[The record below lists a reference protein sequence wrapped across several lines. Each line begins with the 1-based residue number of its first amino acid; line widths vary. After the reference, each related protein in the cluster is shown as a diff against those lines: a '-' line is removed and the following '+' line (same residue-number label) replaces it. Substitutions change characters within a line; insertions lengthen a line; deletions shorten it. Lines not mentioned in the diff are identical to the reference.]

1 MAKHDLHLT
10 RNIGIMAH
18 IDAGKTTTSERIL
31 FYTGLTHKIGEVH
44 DGAATMDWMEQEQ
57 ERGITITS
65 AATTTRWKYA
75 GNTYKINLIDTPG
88 HVDFTAEVE
97 RSLRVLDGAVAA
109 YCAVGG
115 VEPQSETVWR
125 QADKYN
131 VPRIGYV
138 NKMDRSGADFF
149 EVVRQMKDV
158 LGANPCPIVIPIGA
172 EETFKG
178 LVDLIKMKTGM
189 TKKFFSLLAPHKS
202 VMLQAV
208 FGALIYSIL
217 GLSTSIYV
225 GKITDY
231 VLVDKNIN
239 LLNLMGVIMLVIL
252 LLRTF
257 IGAMKSILALKT
269 GQRIDAALILG
280 YYKHLLTLPQQFF
293 DTMRVGE
300 IISRV
305 NDAVKIRNFINN
317 VSLDLV
323 VNIMILVFSVC
334 LMFVYSWELALIT
347 LVSAPLFLL
356 IFWGFNKLN
365 RKYQRGIME
374 SSADLE
380 AQLVES
386 LNSISTIKR
395 FGIEEYANL
404 KTETRFVHLL
414 KNTYRSIYGSIMA
427 QGGIQFV
434 STGITIAILWLG
446 SILVV
451 DQELTPGALMV
462 FYSLVGY
469 VISPIGSLISSNQ
482 TIQDALIAADR
493 LFQIMDLEREQDNN
507 QKIIL
512 EPDMVGDITF
522 ENVSF
527 RYGSR
532 KDVFKELG
540 LKIEKGKTTAIVGE
554 SGSGKTTLISLLQHI
569 YPIQEG
575 RIRIG
580 DYDIAQI
587 DNRSL
592 RRRVGTVP
600 QQIELF
606 AGSIAE
612 NIAVGDLHPDMKKIV
627 DLTEQLGLKDFIDG
641 LPKDYRTYIGEHG
654 ASLSGGER
662 QRLAIARALYKE
674 PEILIF
680 DEATSSLD
688 SISERYVKQTL
699 DALARKGKTIIVIA
713 HRLSTVKNADKIV
726 VIDKGQV
733 IEAGTHE
740 ELFNSNGMYHRLW
753 KEQFDEIG

>member
-1 MAKHDLHLT
+1 MYKKSIKIKQHDIT
-10 RNIGIMAH
+10 
-18 IDAGKTTTSERIL
+18 DC
-31 FYTGLTHKIGEVH
+31 
-44 DGAATMDWMEQEQ
+44 GAACLASVCAYYGLQFPVARIRQ
-57 ERGITITS
+57 
-65 AATTTRWKYA
+65 YA
-75 GNTYKINLIDTPG
+75 
-88 HVDFTAEVE
+88 FT
-97 RSLRVLDGAVAA
+97 DQKG
-109 YCAVGG
+109 
-115 VEPQSETVWR
+115 T
-125 QADKYN
+125 N
-131 VPRIGYV
+131 
-138 NKMDRSGADFF
+138 
-149 EVVRQMKDV
+149 V
-158 LGANPCPIVIPIGA
+158 LGLIEAANKLGLSAKGVRAQFEALKIVPKPTIAHVIVHGQLQHFVVVYKVEKEYITYMDPGDGRMHKVTNAEFEKMWTGVLILMEP
-172 EETFKG
+172 EETFKKG
-178 LVDLIKMKTGM
+178 NMKTSM
-189 TKKFFSLLAPHKS
+189 SRKFLSLLAPHKS
-202 VMLQAV
+202 VMIQAV
-208 FGALIYSIL
+208 FGALVYSIL
-217 GLSTSIYV
+217 GLSTSVYV

-323 VNIMILVFSVC
+323 VNMMILLFSVC
-334 LMFVYSWELALIT
+334 LMFVYSWKLALIT
-347 LVSAPLFLL
+347 LASAPLFLL

-380 AQLVES
+380 SQLVES
-386 LNSISTIKR
+386 INSIATIKR
-395 FGIEEYANL
+395 FGIEEFANL

-414 KNTYRSIYGSIMA
+414 KNTFRSIYGSILA

-434 STGITIAILWLG
+434 STAITIAVLWLG
-446 SILVV
+446 SILVI
-451 DQELTPGALMV
+451 DQELTPGTLMV

-493 LFQIMDLEREQDNN
+493 LFQIMDLEREQDDN
-507 QKIIL
+507 QKIVL
-512 EPDMVGDITF
+512 EPDMINNISF

-532 KDVFKELG
+532 KEVFNG
-540 LKIEKGKTTAIVGE
+540 LNLEIEKGKTTAVIGE

-569 YPIQEG
+569 YPIQSG

-587 DNRSL
+587 SNRSL
-592 RRRVGTVP
+592 RRWIGTVP

-606 AGSIAE
+606 AGTIVE
-612 NIAVGDLHPDMKKIV
+612 NIAVGDLQPDMRRIV
-627 DLTEQLGLKDFIDG
+627 DLVEQLGLKEFIDR
-641 LPKDYRTYIGEHG
+641 LPNGYMTYIGEHG

-688 SISERYVKQTL
+688 SLSERYVKDTL
-699 DALARKGKTIIVIA
+699 NALAQKGKTIIVIA
-713 HRLSTVKNADKIV
+713 HRLSTVRNADTIV

-733 IEAGTHE
+733 VETGTHS
-740 ELFNSNGMYHRLW
+740 ELYDAGGKYSLLW
-753 KEQFDEIG
+753 NEQFEMFE

>member
-1 MAKHDLHLT
+1 MKRGTKIKQHDITDCGAACLASVCAYYGLQFPV
-10 RNIGIMAH
+10 
-18 IDAGKTTTSERIL
+18 SRIRQYAFTDQKGTNVL
-31 FYTGLTHKIGEVH
+31 GLTEAANKLGLSAKGVRARTEALKVVPKPIIAHVIVHEHLEHFVVIYKVTDEKITYMDPGDGRMHKVPLE
-44 DGAATMDWMEQEQ
+44 
-57 ERGITITS
+57 
-65 AATTTRWKYA
+65 
-75 GNTYKINLIDTPG
+75 
-88 HVDFTAEVE
+88 DFQKMWI
-97 RSLRVLDGAVAA
+97 SRVLVIM
-109 YCAVGG
+109 
-115 VEPQSETVWR
+115 EPEKNFR
-125 QADKYN
+125 
-131 VPRIGYV
+131 
-138 NKMDRSGADFF
+138 
-149 EVVRQMKDV
+149 
-158 LGANPCPIVIPIGA
+158 
-172 EETFKG
+172 KG
-178 LVDLIKMKTGM
+178 KMKSSM
-189 TKKFFSLLAPHKS
+189 AKKFFSLLAPHKS

-217 GLSTSIYV
+217 GLSTSVYI

-231 VLVDKNIN
+231 VLVDKNLN
-239 LLNLMGVIMLVIL
+239 LLNLMGVVMLLIL

-257 IGAMKSILALKT
+257 VGAMKSILALKT

-323 VNIMILVFSVC
+323 VNLMILLFSVC
-334 LMFVYSWELALIT
+334 LMFVYSWKLALVT
-347 LVSAPLFLL
+347 LAAAPLFFL
-356 IFWGFNKLN
+356 IFQGFNKLN
-365 RKYQRGIME
+365 RKYQRSIME

-380 AQLVES
+380 SQLVES
-386 LNSISTIKR
+386 VNSISTIKR

-414 KNTYRSIYGSIMA
+414 KNTFRSIYGSIMA

-434 STGITIAILWLG
+434 STGITIAVLWLG
-446 SILVV
+446 SIFVI

-469 VISPIGSLISSNQ
+469 VVSPIGALISSNQ

-493 LFQIMDLEREQDNN
+493 LFQIMDLEREQDNSE
-507 QKIIL
+507 KVKL
-512 EPDMVGDITF
+512 TPEMVGDITF
-522 ENVSF
+522 EHVSF

-532 KDVFKELG
+532 KEVFDDLN
-540 LKIEKGKTTAIVGE
+540 LMIEKGKTTAILGE

-569 YPIQEG
+569 YPIQKG
-575 RIRIG
+575 RIYIG

-592 RRRVGTVP
+592 RQRVGTVP

-606 AGSIAE
+606 AGTLVE
-612 NIAVGDLHPDMKKIV
+612 NIAVGDMQPDMKRIIGLV
-627 DLTEQLGLKDFIDG
+627 EQLGLKDFIER
-641 LPKDYRTYIGEHG
+641 LPNGYATYIGEHG

-662 QRLAIARALYKE
+662 QRVAIARALYRE

-688 SISERYVKQTL
+688 SISEHYVRDTL
-699 DALARKGKTIIVIA
+699 KALAARGKTVIVIA
-713 HRLSTVKNADKIV
+713 HRLTTVRDADIIV
-726 VIDKGQV
+726 VIDRGRV
-733 IEAGTHE
+733 VETGTHTDLFMAGGKYN
-740 ELFNSNGMYHRLW
+740 ELWN
-753 KEQFDEIG
+753 EQFEMFE

>member
-1 MAKHDLHLT
+1 MYKKSIKIKQHDIT
-10 RNIGIMAH
+10 
-18 IDAGKTTTSERIL
+18 DC
-31 FYTGLTHKIGEVH
+31 
-44 DGAATMDWMEQEQ
+44 GAACLASVCAYYGLQFPVARIRQ
-57 ERGITITS
+57 
-65 AATTTRWKYA
+65 YA
-75 GNTYKINLIDTPG
+75 
-88 HVDFTAEVE
+88 FT
-97 RSLRVLDGAVAA
+97 DQKG
-109 YCAVGG
+109 
-115 VEPQSETVWR
+115 T
-125 QADKYN
+125 N
-131 VPRIGYV
+131 
-138 NKMDRSGADFF
+138 
-149 EVVRQMKDV
+149 V
-158 LGANPCPIVIPIGA
+158 LGLIEAANKLGLSAKGVRAQFEALKIVPKPTIAHVIVHGQLQHFVVVYKVEKEYITYMDPGDGRMHKVTNAEFEKMWTGVLILMEP
-172 EETFKG
+172 EETFKKG
-178 LVDLIKMKTGM
+178 NMKTSM
-189 TKKFFSLLAPHKS
+189 SRKFLSLLAPHKS
-202 VMLQAV
+202 VMIQAV
-208 FGALIYSIL
+208 FGALVYSIL
-217 GLSTSIYV
+217 GLSTSVYV

-323 VNIMILVFSVC
+323 VNMMILLFSVC
-334 LMFVYSWELALIT
+334 LMFVYSWKLALIT
-347 LVSAPLFLL
+347 LASAPLFLL

-380 AQLVES
+380 SQLVES
-386 LNSISTIKR
+386 INSIATIKR
-395 FGIEEYANL
+395 FGIEEFANL

-414 KNTYRSIYGSIMA
+414 KNTFRSIYGSILA

-434 STGITIAILWLG
+434 STAITIAVLWLG
-446 SILVV
+446 SILVI
-451 DQELTPGALMV
+451 DQELTPGTLMV

-469 VISPIGSLISSNQ
+469 VFSPIGSLISSNQ

-493 LFQIMDLEREQDNN
+493 LFQIMDLEREQDDN
-507 QKIIL
+507 QKIVL
-512 EPDMVGDITF
+512 EPDMINNISF

-532 KDVFKELG
+532 KEVFNG
-540 LKIEKGKTTAIVGE
+540 LNLEIEKGKTTAVIGE

-569 YPIQEG
+569 YPIQSG

-587 DNRSL
+587 SNRSL
-592 RRRVGTVP
+592 RRWIGTVP

-606 AGSIAE
+606 AGTIVE
-612 NIAVGDLHPDMKKIV
+612 NIAVGDLQPDMRRIV
-627 DLTEQLGLKDFIDG
+627 DLVEQLGLKEFIDR
-641 LPKDYRTYIGEHG
+641 LPNGYMTYIGEHG

-688 SISERYVKQTL
+688 SLSERYVKDTL
-699 DALARKGKTIIVIA
+699 NALAQKGKTIIVIA
-713 HRLSTVKNADKIV
+713 HRLSTVRNADTIV

-733 IEAGTHE
+733 VETGTHS
-740 ELFNSNGMYHRLW
+740 ELYDAGGKYSLLW
-753 KEQFDEIG
+753 NEQFEMFE

>member
-1 MAKHDLHLT
+1 MDKKSIKIKQHDIT
-10 RNIGIMAH
+10 
-18 IDAGKTTTSERIL
+18 DC
-31 FYTGLTHKIGEVH
+31 
-44 DGAATMDWMEQEQ
+44 GAACLASVCAYYGLKFPVARIRQYAFTDQKGTNVLGMIEAANKLGLSAKGVRAQFDALNIVPKPTIAHVIIQEKLQHFVVVYKADQKHVTYMD
-57 ERGITITS
+57 
-65 AATTTRWKYA
+65 
-75 GNTYKINLIDTPG
+75 PG
-88 HVDFTAEVE
+88 DGQMHKVTTAEF
-97 RSLRVLDGAVAA
+97 RSIWTRVLILM
-109 YCAVGG
+109 
-115 VEPQSETVWR
+115 EP
-125 QADKYN
+125 
-131 VPRIGYV
+131 
-138 NKMDRSGADFF
+138 
-149 EVVRQMKDV
+149 
-158 LGANPCPIVIPIGA
+158 
-172 EETFKG
+172 EETFKKG
-178 LVDLIKMKTGM
+178 NEKTSM
-189 TKKFFSLLAPHKS
+189 AKKFLSLLAPHKS
-202 VMLQAV
+202 VMLQAI
-208 FGALIYSIL
+208 FGALVYSIL

-231 VLVDKNIN
+231 VLVDKNTN
-239 LLNLMGVIMLVIL
+239 LLNLMGIIMIIIL

-323 VNIMILVFSVC
+323 VNIMILLFSVC
-334 LMFVYSWELALIT
+334 LMFVYSWKLALIT
-347 LVSAPLFLL
+347 LTSAPLFLL

-374 SSADLE
+374 SSAELE
-380 AQLVES
+380 SQLVES
-386 LNSISTIKR
+386 INSISTIKR
-395 FGIEEYANL
+395 FGIEEFANL

-414 KNTYRSIYGSIMA
+414 KNTFRSIYGSIMA

-434 STGITIAILWLG
+434 STAITIAILWLG

-451 DQELTPGALMV
+451 DQELTPGTLMV

-493 LFQIMDLEREQDNN
+493 LFQIMDLEREQDDN
-507 QKIIL
+507 QKITL
-512 EPDMVGDITF
+512 EPEMVNDIHF

-532 KDVFKELG
+532 KEVFKNLN
-540 LKIEKGKTTAIVGE
+540 LKLEKGKTTAIIGE
-554 SGSGKTTLISLLQHI
+554 SGSGKTTLMSLLQHI
-569 YPIQEG
+569 YPIQSG

-587 DNRSL
+587 SNQSL
-592 RRRVGTVP
+592 RRRIGTVP

-606 AGSIAE
+606 AGSIVE
-612 NIAVGDLHPDMKKIV
+612 NIAVGDLHPDMKRIV
-627 DLTEQLGLKDFIDG
+627 DLAEQLGLKEFIEK
-641 LPKDYRTYIGEHG
+641 LPNGFMTYIGEHG

-662 QRLAIARALYKE
+662 QRIAIARALYKE

-688 SISERYVKQTL
+688 SFSERYVKDTL
-699 DALARKGKTIIVIA
+699 NALAQKGKTIIVIA
-713 HRLSTVKNADKIV
+713 HRLSTVRNADTIV
-726 VIDKGQV
+726 VLDNGEV
-733 IEAGTHE
+733 VETGTHS
-740 ELFNSNGMYHRLW
+740 ELYNAGGQYSRLW
-753 KEQFDEIG
+753 NEQFEMLE